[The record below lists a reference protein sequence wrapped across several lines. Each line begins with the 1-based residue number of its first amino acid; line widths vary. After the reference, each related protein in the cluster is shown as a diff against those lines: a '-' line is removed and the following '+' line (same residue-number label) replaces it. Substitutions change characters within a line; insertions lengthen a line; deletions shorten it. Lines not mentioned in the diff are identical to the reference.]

1 MGRGAKPGER
11 NIIELEASAPD
22 GELVTHT
29 IASLTVGVQEMVRIQ
44 LAFLFSTFTYV
55 VMSIAVSH

>member
-22 GELVTHT
+22 GELVTHI
-29 IASLTVGVQEMVRIQ
+29 IASLTVGVQEMVSLLPNLISLRD
-44 LAFLFSTFTYV
+44 A
-55 VMSIAVSH
+55 